1 MKRLVRIVP
10 VGGFNLFDAMQSE
23 VARLTAGGRGTFRRL
38 GRKEKNRARWNHL
51 RYQGRIALERTRGQA
66 VAAKVTAAGKSANP
80 WQLLHAFIGW
90 TDRHFA
96 PKLQSLTVQYL
107 D

>member
-10 VGGFNLFDAMQSE
+10 VGGFHLFDAMQAE
-23 VARLTAGGRGTFRRL
+23 VARLAARGRGTFRRL
-38 GRKEKNRARWNHL
+38 GRKEKNRARWRHL
-51 RYQGRIALERTRGQA
+51 RYAGRIALDRARGQA
-66 VAAKVTAAGKSANP
+66 VAAKVAAAGKDANP

-96 PKLQSLTVQYL
+96 AKLQSLTVQYL

>member
-51 RYQGRIALERTRGQA
+51 RYQGRIAMERARGQA
-66 VAAKVTAAGKSANP
+66 VAAKVADPENPPTPGNSSTPSSAGPTDTSHRNSNP
-80 WQLLHAFIGW
+80 SRQW
-90 TDRHFA
+90 R
-96 PKLQSLTVQYL
+96 
-107 D
+107 